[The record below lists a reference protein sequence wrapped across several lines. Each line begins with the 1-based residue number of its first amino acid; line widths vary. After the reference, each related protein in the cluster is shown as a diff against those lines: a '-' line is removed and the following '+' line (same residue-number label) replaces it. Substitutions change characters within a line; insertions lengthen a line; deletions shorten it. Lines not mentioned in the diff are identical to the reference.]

1 MRRGTRHIASGAFR
15 ASGARR
21 LALITLATLATAAL
35 PALSGMAV
43 AFAQSDY
50 PNRPITYVV
59 PYPAG
64 GAADVFA
71 RQLALELGKRLGQ
84 PVVIENRAGANG
96 NIGSAS
102 VAKAPADGYTLLLGT
117 ASTVAINPHLY
128 GKNMPYDPLKDLQ
141 AVSGTHSM
149 TNVLVVNTATPYKSV
164 QDVINAAKA
173 KPGALA
179 YASAG
184 NGNTMHLA
192 GEQFRAQ
199 AGIELLHIPYK
210 GGPPAMNDVLA
221 GQVPM
226 MFNNLPA
233 VVPMVRAAK
242 LRALAVAAPQRS
254 RLLPDVPTMEEAGLK
269 GYVSTVWNGVFVR
282 AGTPRGI
289 VERLNR
295 EIVAALQSPEM
306 RQSLEDQGFD
316 VIPSSPE
323 QFTALVRSETTRWAT
338 VVKQS
343 GATLD

>member
-1 MRRGTRHIASGAFR
+1 MMDCGR
-15 ASGARR
+15 ARVALRSRC
-21 LALITLATLATAAL
+21 LALSAFASLAAVAWLALWAAA
-35 PALSGMAV
+35 P
-43 AFAQSDY
+43 AFAQADY
-50 PNRPITYVV
+50 PNRTLTYVV

-84 PVVIENRAGANG
+84 TVVIENRAGANG

-102 VAKAPADGYTLLLGT
+102 VVKSPADGYTLLLGT

-149 TNVLVVNTATPYKSV
+149 ANVLVVNAATPYKTV

-199 AGIELLHIPYK
+199 AGIDLLHIPYK

-233 VVPMVRAAK
+233 VVPMVRSGK
-242 LRALAVAAPQRS
+242 LRALAVATPQRS

-282 AGTPRGI
+282 AGTPRNI
-289 VERLNR
+289 VDRLNR
-295 EIVAALQSPEM
+295 EIVAALQSPDM
-306 RQSLEDQGFD
+306 RQSLEDQGVD

>member
-1 MRRGTRHIASGAFR
+1 MAD
-15 ASGARR
+15 GARR
-21 LALITLATLATAAL
+21 LALKGLVAAVTLAL
-35 PALSGMAV
+35 PALWGAAPV
-43 AFAQSDY
+43 FAQADY
-50 PNRPITYVV
+50 PSRPLTYVV

-102 VAKAPADGYTLLLGT
+102 VVKAPADGYTLLLGT

-149 TNVLVVNTATPYKSV
+149 ANVLVVNVATPYTTV
-164 QDVINAAKA
+164 QDVINAAKS

-199 AGIELLHIPYK
+199 AGIDLLHIPYK

-233 VVPMVRAAK
+233 VVPMVRSGK
-242 LRALAVAAPQRS
+242 LRALAVATAQRS

-282 AGTPRGI
+282 SGTPRAI
-289 VERLNR
+289 VDRLNR

-323 QFTALVRSETTRWAT
+323 QFTSLVRTETSRWAV

-343 GATLD
+343 GASLD

>member
-1 MRRGTRHIASGAFR
+1 MVDCP
-15 ASGARR
+15 RR
-21 LALITLATLATAAL
+21 LALARLAATATLVL
-35 PALSGMAV
+35 PALWCAAP
-43 AFAQSDY
+43 AFAQADY
-50 PNRPITYVV
+50 PNRPIMYVV
-59 PYPAG
+59 PYPPG

-141 AVSGTHSM
+141 AVSATHSM
-149 TNVLVVNTATPYKSV
+149 ANVLVVNANTPYKTV

-199 AGIELLHIPYK
+199 TGIDLLHIPYK
-210 GGPPAMNDVLA
+210 GGSPAMNDVLA

-233 VVPMVRAAK
+233 VAPMVKSGK
-242 LRALAVAAPQRS
+242 LRALAVATPERS
-254 RLLPDVPTMEEAGLK
+254 RLLPEVPTMEEAGLK
-269 GYVSTVWNGVFVR
+269 GYISTVWNGVFVR
-282 AGTPRGI
+282 SGTPRTI
-289 VERLNR
+289 VDRLNR
-295 EIVAALQSPEM
+295 EIGAVLQSPAM

-323 QFTALVRSETTRWAT
+323 QFAALVRSETSRWAV

-343 GATLD
+343 GASLD

>member
-1 MRRGTRHIASGAFR
+1 MPVRASRRGAL
-15 ASGARR
+15 
-21 LALITLATLATAAL
+21 LALSLACLGSAA
-35 PALSGMAV
+35 PAW
-43 AFAQSDY
+43 AQADY

-59 PYPAG
+59 PYPPG
-64 GAADVFA
+64 GAADAFA
-71 RQLALELGKRLGQ
+71 RQLAAELAKRLGQ
-84 PVVIENRAGANG
+84 PVVVENRAGANG

-102 VAKAPADGYTLLLGT
+102 VVKAPADGYTLLLGT

-141 AVSGTHSM
+141 PVSGTHSM
-149 TNVLVVNTATPYKSV
+149 ANVLVVNTATPYKTV
-164 QDVINAAKA
+164 QDVVVAAKA

-192 GEQFRAQ
+192 GEQFRMQ
-199 AGIELLHIPYK
+199 AGIDLLHVPYK

-233 VVPMVRAAK
+233 VLPMVRAGK
-242 LRALAVAAPQRS
+242 LRALAVATPKRS
-254 RLLPDVPTMEEAGLK
+254 PLMPEVPTMEEAGLK
-269 GYVSTVWNGVFVR
+269 GYVSTVWNGVYVK
-282 AGTPRGI
+282 AGTPRPI

-295 EIVAALQSPEM
+295 EIVAVLQSPAM
-306 RQSLEDQGFD
+306 RQSLEEQGYD
-316 VIPSSPE
+316 VIPSTPE
-323 QFTALVRSETTRWAT
+323 QFGALGQSETPRWGA